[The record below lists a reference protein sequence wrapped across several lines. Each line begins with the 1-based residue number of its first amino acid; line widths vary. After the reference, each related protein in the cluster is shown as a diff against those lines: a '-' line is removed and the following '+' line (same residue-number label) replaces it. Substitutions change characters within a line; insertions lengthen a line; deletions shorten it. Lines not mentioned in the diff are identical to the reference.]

1 MINNLGRTQD
11 SIRAH
16 CSTGVV
22 VLATLTGSAS
32 VICGERVLAQHLNSK
47 SFKTLEEA
55 AQTVADVYAAGNRVA
70 DRVNGM
76 THQPPGFVDRA
87 STGRIIMTDV
97 FPARTP
103 PNGFVPGS

>member
-1 MINNLGRTQD
+1 MINNLGCTQD
-11 SIRAH
+11 SVRAH
-16 CSTGVV
+16 CSTGVA

-32 VICGERVLAQHLNSK
+32 VISGERVLAQHLNSK
-47 SFKTLEEA
+47 SFKTLEKA

-70 DRVNGM
+70 DRMDEM

-87 STGRIIMTDV
+87 STSRISMTDG

-103 PNGFVPGS
+103 PNGFAPGS